1 MTRFSILTKR
11 VSFVL
16 LLLLEPASAAPP
28 APVEVPVVID
38 HGNAIVPVVGGYDGY
53 AALPPDL
60 VSVSVPFAKGRV
72 RENTPLAAIDSYDNP
87 LPTQTRILSKWPDE
101 TLRWVRV
108 SFESHLNARKWS
120 QDFYSQ
126 PDMQAA
132 RAQDAGSIASG
143 INVNLPW
150 DYRIR
155 PGVNPPK
162 AAIEVV
168 VAEKDQKITI
178 DNGRIVLLIDP
189 ESEGFG
195 FSQIQIKGT
204 ETRAAGPLS
213 LQIIHANGTQFST
226 KKLRAQ
232 EVRIEEKG
240 PLRAV
245 VFLRGRLGSVYEWQT
260 RLVLQADEPA
270 IRAEHTLGGLGDRE
284 IDLVDRIYLE
294 YPTSL
299 GNSFPFRA
307 AGSTTE
313 FSGQIA
319 EGESLILDQTAPTF
333 SPASDFAYALSIQ
346 RTFDA
351 EMVARGGRSDGWL
364 RCEGQRLSAG
374 VALRNFSEKGPKRIR
389 VSGGGL
395 FEVDLWPQNQTLKLS
410 RARAITHEALYSFY
424 PTPELP
430 NYNKHW
436 QKYRHTMNLDL
447 PYRAYV
453 RPVVPVVD
461 PEYMS
466 QTQAFGPYITMRSS
480 KLSEYEQTIQQ
491 NFENWYARHFDRSY
505 HFGMLNYGDYVAPW
519 PGDNGGNP
527 DRPHW
532 RDEEWEFASG
542 LFLHYVRRG
551 DPRAFQAAVA
561 AYRHFMDVDVHYSR
575 KVNFYHSYG
584 DRGEMHE
591 IYYGPDFGHFVCR
604 GLIDAFVLTGDPRAL
619 EVAKGLAENAVIT
632 FNQGDSAIR
641 QLFEK
646 ELRRVAWPTLGLLRL
661 YEITNEPKYL
671 QAASKV
677 IDLMKRDRRL
687 WMLGGSWQSALM
699 SATLEDYH
707 RLTGESAVRDLFLEH
722 VNWLLDSYYVPE
734 LKSLGKPPEGPPF
747 GYGNQYLTS
756 GAPLVLH
763 AASLGYAYQI
773 SGKRYYL
780 KVASQLLGQGIRNA
794 TELRPPEKLRVQRHG
809 NQTGATRSDG
819 KWFSLL
825 NFYTHRL
832 PTAFNNLNVKELDEM
847 MRMQPAR
854 Q

>member
-1 MTRFSILTKR
+1 MKQLLTFTRKA
-11 VSFVL
+11 SFVYL
-16 LLLLEPASAAPP
+16 LILESVSAAPP
-28 APVEVPVVID
+28 APVEVPVVVD
-38 HGNAIVPVVGGYDGY
+38 NGNAIVPVVGGYDGY

-60 VSVSVPFAKGRV
+60 VSVSVPFARGRV
-72 RENTPLAAIDSYDNP
+72 RENTLLTAVDAYDNP
-87 LPTQTRILSKWPDE
+87 LPTQSRILSKWPDG
-101 TLRWVRV
+101 TLRWARV
-108 SFESHLNARKWS
+108 SFESHLHARKWS
-120 QDFYSQ
+120 QEFYSQ

-132 RAQDAGSIASG
+132 RSQSAGNITSS

-168 VAEKDQKITI
+168 VAEKDRKITI
-178 DNGRIVLLIDP
+178 DNGRIVVLIDP

-195 FSQIQIKGT
+195 FSQIRIKGS
-204 ETRAAGPLS
+204 EMRATGPLS
-213 LQIIHANGTQFST
+213 LQVIHANGTQFST
-226 KKLRAQ
+226 RKLRAE

-245 VFLRGRLGSVYEWQT
+245 VLLRGRLGSVYEWQT

-284 IDLVDRIYLE
+284 IDEVARIYLE
-294 YPTSL
+294 YATSL
-299 GNSFPFRA
+299 GNSFQFRA
-307 AGSTTE
+307 AGSTNE

-319 EGESLILDQTAPTF
+319 EGESLILDQTAPNF
-333 SPASDFAYALSIQ
+333 SPPRDFAYALGVQ
-346 RTFDA
+346 RKSDT
-351 EMVARGGRSDGWL
+351 EVVARGGRSDGWL

-374 VALRNFSEKGPKRIR
+374 VALRNFSEKGPKRLS
-389 VSGGGL
+389 VASGGL
-395 FEVDLWPQNQTLKLS
+395 VEIDLWPPNQVLKLS
-410 RARAITHEALYSFY
+410 RARAITHEVLYSFY
-424 PTPELP
+424 PTPERP
-430 NYNKHW
+430 GYSKHW
-436 QKYRHTMNLDL
+436 QSYRHTMNLDL

-461 PEYMS
+461 VEYVS

-480 KLSEYEQTIQQ
+480 KLSEYEEVMQQ
-491 NFENWYARHFDRSY
+491 NFENWYVRHFDRSY

-542 LFLHYVRRG
+542 LFLNYVRRG

-591 IYYGPDFGHFVCR
+591 TYYGPDFGHFVCR
-604 GLIDAFVLTGDPRAL
+604 GLVDAFVLTGDPRAL
-619 EVAKGLAENAVIT
+619 EVAKSLAENAVT
-632 FNQGDSAIR
+632 AFNQGDSTIR

-661 YEITNEPKYL
+661 YEITNETRYL
-671 QAASKV
+671 HAASRV
-677 IDLMKRDRRL
+677 IDLMKRDRKL
-687 WMLGGSWQSALM
+687 WMVGGSWQSALM

-707 RLTGESAVRDLFLEH
+707 RLTGDSVVKDLFLEH
-722 VNWLLDSYYVPE
+722 VEWLLHSYYMPE
-734 LKSLGKPPEGPPF
+734 LKTLGKRPEGPRF
-747 GYGNQYLTS
+747 GYGDQYLTS
-756 GAPLVLH
+756 GAPLVLQ

-780 KVASQLLGQGIRNA
+780 EVAFQLLSQGIRNA
-794 TELRPPEKLRVQRHG
+794 TELGSPEKLRVARHG

-832 PTAFNNLNVKELDEM
+832 PAVFSDLSAKELDEIINA
-847 MRMQPAR
+847 QPVR
-854 Q
+854 R